1 MSIRLRVVVLAAA
14 FMVGFFG
21 CAKKML
27 PPSPD
32 RFAPH
37 LVAVESR
44 VRTQVELGFDE
55 DIDASGLNSDSLV
68 VLGPS
73 GERVPV
79 RGLAAGRT
87 SSTIQVW
94 APFEARRQYSIRGSV
109 PDRFG
114 NVGRFLARFVTSDRA
129 DTISPRVLRV
139 DPPEGATG
147 RKRSVVLRAKFSEA
161 VDTAAGAGAL
171 FVPARFDSMFVREWD
186 SDWQGLR
193 MLCSD
198 SLSAGLIVYAL
209 FGVGAIDLEGNR
221 LRAPAFTYFTPD
233 STLGALTI
241 HGKVV
246 GRPAGTGFGVVFFN
260 GGTAPA
266 MAVVAP
272 SGDFVTK
279 LRDGIYDV
287 VAVSDTNGD
296 WRADF
301 VGRHPLFAA
310 ATESLT
316 VDLMPELH
324 PESIDSYRR

>member
-1 MSIRLRVVVLAAA
+1 MNFHLRAA
-14 FMVGFFG
+14 FATALLAGCFG

-37 LVAVESR
+37 LVMVESR
-44 VRTQVELGFDE
+44 ARTQVELGFDE
-55 DIDASGLNSDSLV
+55 DIDASRLNSDSLV

-94 APFEARRQYSIRGSV
+94 ASFEARRQYSIRGKV
-109 PDRFG
+109 PDRVG
-114 NVGRFLARFVTSDRA
+114 NVGGFVARFVTSDRA

-147 RKRSVVLRAKFSEA
+147 RRRGVVLRAKFSEA

-186 SDWQGLR
+186 SDWQGIR
-193 MLCSD
+193 MSCSD
-198 SLSAGLIVYAL
+198 SLPSGSVVYAL
-209 FGVGAIDLEGNR
+209 FGVGATDLEGNR
-221 LRAPAFTYFTPD
+221 LRSPAFTYFTPD
-233 STLGALTI
+233 SALGALTV
-241 HGKVV
+241 HGKTA
-246 GRPAGTGFGVVFFN
+246 GTPAGAGFGVVFFN

-266 MAVVAP
+266 MTVVAP
-272 SGDFVTK
+272 GGDFVAR
-279 LRDGIYDV
+279 LRDGTYDV

-301 VGRHPLFAA
+301 VGRHPAFAA
-310 ATESLT
+310 TGESLT
-316 VDLMPELH
+316 VDLIPELH
-324 PESIDSYRR
+324 PESINSYRR